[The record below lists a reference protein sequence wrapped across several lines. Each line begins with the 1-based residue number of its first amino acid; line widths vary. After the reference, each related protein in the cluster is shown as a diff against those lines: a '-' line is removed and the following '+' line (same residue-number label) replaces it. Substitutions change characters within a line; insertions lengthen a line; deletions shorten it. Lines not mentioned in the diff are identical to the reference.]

1 MTASP
6 TDPQASSEALTPQ
19 AQALVRGV
27 EAVAGFITRHWLA
40 LLNLGMG
47 IFALGPFL
55 SPLLMA
61 TGHPILGRAIFLGWG
76 ATGCHQLP
84 SRSWFIFGYQVAICQ
99 RDVAFY
105 GSFFLGGLLFALH
118 RQLRPLNWRLYLL
131 FVLPMAVDGLT
142 QLVGLR
148 ESTWLLRSITG
159 ALFGFA
165 SVWLLYPRLEQAM
178 REVQATLQAASTK
191 S

>member
-6 TDPQASSEALTPQ
+6 SDPQASSEALTPQ
-19 AQALVRGV
+19 VQALVRGV
-27 EAVAGFITRHWLA
+27 EAVAGFITRHWLT

-61 TGHPILGRAIFLGWG
+61 TGHPILGRAIFLGLG

-191 S
+191 P

>member
-1 MTASP
+1 MTMSP
-6 TDPQASSEALTPQ
+6 RDPQAPSEALTPQ
-19 AQALVRGV
+19 VQTLVRGV

-55 SPLLMA
+55 SPILMA
-61 TGHPILGRAIFLGWG
+61 SGHPIWGRAVFLGLG

-84 SRSWFIFGYQVAICQ
+84 SRSWFLFGYQVALCQ

-105 GSFFLGGLLFALH
+105 GSLFLGGLLFALH
-118 RQLRPLNWRLYLL
+118 RQLRPLNWRLFLL
-131 FVLPMAVDGLT
+131 AVAPMAVDGLT

-178 REVQATLQAASTK
+178 QEVRATLRAASAK

>member
-1 MTASP
+1 VSKSQN
-6 TDPQASSEALTPQ
+6 DSQVSSGALTPRV
-19 AQALVRGV
+19 QALVRVV

-47 IFALGPFL
+47 IFAFGPFL

-61 TGHPILGRAIFLGWG
+61 TGHPIWGRAIFLGFG
-76 ATGCHQLP
+76 LTGCHQLP
-84 SRSWFIFGYQVAICQ
+84 SRSWFLFGYQVALCQ

-118 RQLRPLNWRLYLL
+118 RQLRPLNWRLFLL
-131 FVLPMAVDGLT
+131 AVAPMAVDGLT
-142 QLVGLR
+142 QLVGWR

-159 ALFGFA
+159 ALFGFS

-178 REVQATLQAASTK
+178 REVQATLQTASAK

>member
-1 MTASP
+1 V
-6 TDPQASSEALTPQ
+6 PQSDSLASSEALTPRV
-19 AQALVRGV
+19 QALVRVV

-40 LLNLGMG
+40 LMNLGMG

-55 SPLLMA
+55 SPLLIA
-61 TGHPILGRAIFLGWG
+61 TGHPTLGRALFLGFG
-76 ATGCHQLP
+76 ITGCHQLP
-84 SRSWFIFGYQVAICQ
+84 SRSWFLFGYQVALCQ
-99 RDVAFY
+99 RDVAIY
-105 GSFFLGGLLFALH
+105 GSLFLGGLLFALH
-118 RQLRPLNWRLYLL
+118 RQLRPLNWRLFLL
-131 FVLPMAVDGLT
+131 AVVPMAVDGLT

-178 REVQATLQAASTK
+178 REVQATLKQ
-191 S
+191 